1 MELKNLLTPWNW
13 FKKEEE
19 QRQAGQAQ
27 NVLKSTD
34 HPLSRLHHD
43 LDTLFDQMFQ
53 GVSRLSSLNRQREMG
68 GGLLMPQV
76 DIGESQKDY
85 TITVE
90 VPGVHEKDID
100 LTLLDGTLTI
110 RGEKRDE
117 HEDKGKHYHRI
128 ERSYGS
134 FQRILS
140 LPTDADENTV
150 KAKFK
155 DGVLTITIA
164 KDLQAK
170 PPVRKIA
177 IG

>member
-19 QRQAGQAQ
+19 ESQTGRSL
-27 NVLKSTD
+27 NVGKVTD
-34 HPLSRLHHD
+34 NPLSRLHHD
-43 LDTLFDQMFQ
+43 LDTLFDQVLGQFPM
-53 GVSRLSSLNRQREMG
+53 RSSGIKNGRMRE
-68 GGLLMPQV
+68 GLIMPQV

-90 VPGVHEKDID
+90 VPGVQEKDID
-100 LTLLDGTLTI
+100 LTLIDGTLTI

-117 HEDKGKHYHRI
+117 HEDKDKHYHRL
-128 ERSYGS
+128 ERSYGF

-140 LPTDADENTV
+140 LPTDADEHTI
-150 KAKFK
+150 KAIFK

-164 KDLQAK
+164 KDPQAK
-170 PPVRKIA
+170 PSVRKITV
-177 IG
+177 G

>member
-19 QRQAGQAQ
+19 QQQAGPSH
-27 NVLKSTD
+27 NGLKSND

-53 GVSRLSSLNRQREMG
+53 GVSRRSSLSRGRKTG

-76 DIGESQKDY
+76 DIGESQHNY

-90 VPGVHEKDID
+90 VPGVQEKDID
-100 LTLLDGTLTI
+100 LTLIDGTLTI

-117 HEDKGKHYHRI
+117 HEEKDKHFHRV

-134 FQRILS
+134 FQRMLS
-140 LPTDADENTV
+140 LPSDADENTV

-155 DGVLTITIA
+155 DGVLSITIA
-164 KDLQAK
+164 KDPQAK
-170 PPVRKIA
+170 PAVRKIA

>member
-1 MELKNLLTPWNW
+1 
-13 FKKEEE
+13 
-19 QRQAGQAQ
+19 
-27 NVLKSTD
+27 
-34 HPLSRLHHD
+34 
-43 LDTLFDQMFQ
+43 
-53 GVSRLSSLNRQREMG
+53 
-68 GGLLMPQV
+68 MPQV

-90 VPGVHEKDID
+90 VPGVQEKEID
-100 LTLLDGTLTI
+100 LTLIDGTFTI
-110 RGEKRDE
+110 RGEKRSE
-117 HEDKGKHYHRI
+117 HEEKEKHYHRV

-140 LPTDADENTV
+140 LPTDADENSI

-155 DGVLTITIA
+155 DGVLTIILA
-164 KDLQAK
+164 KDPSAK

>member
-19 QRQAGQAQ
+19 HSPTAQ
-27 NVLKSTD
+27 THNGVKSTD
-34 HPLSRLHHD
+34 YPLRQLHHD
-43 LDTLFDQMFQ
+43 LDTLFDQMLH
-53 GVSRLSSLNRQREMG
+53 GVPQLSGNTKQSSTW

-76 DIGESQKDY
+76 DIGERQKDY
-85 TITVE
+85 VITVE
-90 VPGVHEKDID
+90 VPGVQEKDID
-100 LTLLDGTLTI
+100 LTLIDGTLTI

-117 HEDKGKHYHRI
+117 HEEKDKQYHRV

-140 LPTDADENTV
+140 LPTDADENTI

-164 KDLQAK
+164 KDPQAK

>member
-19 QRQAGQAQ
+19 QSHTSQGHNSLQSRE
-27 NVLKSTD
+27 

-43 LDTLFDQMFQ
+43 LDTLFDRAFQ
-53 GVSRLSSLNRQREMG
+53 GFPFSPVRKQERKRWGS
-68 GGLLMPQV
+68 LLMPQV

-90 VPGVHEKDID
+90 VPGVKEKDID
-100 LTLLDGTLTI
+100 LTLIDGTLTI
-110 RGEKRDE
+110 RGEKREEQEE
-117 HEDKGKHYHRI
+117 HDKHYHRI

-150 KAKFK
+150 KAKFS
-155 DGVLTITIA
+155 DGVLTIIIA
-164 KDLQAK
+164 KDPKAK
-170 PPVRKIA
+170 PPVRKIT

>member
-1 MELKNLLTPWNW
+1 
-13 FKKEEE
+13 
-19 QRQAGQAQ
+19 
-27 NVLKSTD
+27 
-34 HPLSRLHHD
+34 
-43 LDTLFDQMFQ
+43 
-53 GVSRLSSLNRQREMG
+53 
-68 GGLLMPQV
+68 MPQL

-90 VPGVHEKDID
+90 IPGVQEKDID
-100 LTLLDGTLTI
+100 LTLIDSTLTI

-117 HEDKGKHYHRI
+117 HENQEKHYYRI

-150 KAKFK
+150 KAKFR

-164 KDLQAK
+164 KDPQAK
-170 PPVRKIA
+170 SPVRKIA

>member
-19 QRQAGQAQ
+19 QSKVRQNQ
-27 NVLKSTD
+27 NSLKSTD

-43 LDTLFDQMFQ
+43 LNILFEQMFH
-53 GVSRLSSLNRQREMG
+53 GAPRLASLNGQKETW
-68 GGLLMPQV
+68 GGLLMPHV
-76 DIGESQKDY
+76 DIGEGPKDY

-90 VPGVHEKDID
+90 VPGVKEKDID
-100 LTLLDGTLTI
+100 LTLIDGTLTI

-117 HEDKGKHYHRI
+117 HEDKDKHYHRI

-140 LPTDADENTV
+140 LPTDADEHTV
-150 KAKFK
+150 KATFQ
-155 DGVLTITIA
+155 DGVLSITIA
-164 KDLQAK
+164 KDPQAK
-170 PPVRKIA
+170 PPVRKIS